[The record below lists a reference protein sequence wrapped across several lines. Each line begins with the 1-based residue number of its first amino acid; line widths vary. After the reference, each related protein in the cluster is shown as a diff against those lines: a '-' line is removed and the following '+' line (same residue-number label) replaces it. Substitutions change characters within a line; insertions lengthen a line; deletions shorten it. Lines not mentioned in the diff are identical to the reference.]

1 MKKIW
6 DLVIIGAGPAGLTAG
21 IYAARDD
28 LSTLILEAATPG
40 GLMASTSEIYN
51 YPGFPGGIGGLE
63 LTKQMKAQA
72 EEAGT
77 RIHFAAAKSIVTDG
91 AIKKVGLSDGN
102 EVWGRS
108 VLIATGSQPL
118 QLNVSGEAEM
128 YGRGVHFCA
137 TCDGALYRDKTIAV
151 IGGGDSAVK
160 EAIFL
165 TKFVKKLYLIS
176 LTKLTASAFWQN
188 QLQPLIDKDQVVV
201 RELVQTTTIEHDG
214 QRATGVTFTDLNTDK
229 SETLAVDG
237 IFVFIGSKPNT
248 KFLQK
253 SDIKLSSQGAILV
266 NEHNQTTVSGVFAAG
281 DVVDGVERQI
291 VIAAGDAA
299 KAALAMR
306 SYLDSLD
313 NDTINNKVNKKG
325 A

>member
-1 MKKIW
+1 MKKVW
-6 DLVIIGAGPAGLTAG
+6 DLIIVGAGPAGLTAG
-21 IYAARDD
+21 VYAARDG
-28 LSTLILEAATPG
+28 LSTLILEAEAPG

-72 EEAGT
+72 EEAGA
-77 RIHFAAAKSIVTDG
+77 RIHFAAAQSVVADG
-91 AIKKVGLSDGN
+91 VIRKISLSDGN
-102 EVWGRS
+102 EAWGRS

-118 QLNVSGEAEM
+118 KLNVPGEAEM
-128 YGRGVHFCA
+128 YGKGVHFCA

-165 TKFVKKLYLIS
+165 AKFVKKLYLIS

-188 QLQPLIDKDQVVV
+188 QLQPLIAQGQVMV
-201 RELVQTTTIEHDG
+201 RELVETIAIQHDD
-214 QRATGVTFTDLNTDK
+214 QRVTGVTFTDLSTDK
-229 SETLAVDG
+229 SETLVVDG

-248 KFLQK
+248 AFLQK
-253 SDIKLSSQGAILV
+253 SDIKLSSQGAIV
-266 NEHNQTTVSGVFAAG
+266 VDEHNQTSLSGVFAAG

-299 KAALAMR
+299 RAALAIR
-306 SYLDSLD
+306 TYLDSLGD
-313 NDTINNKVNKKG
+313 DTIDNKVNKKG